1 MMRKLQY
8 SIVLIPDEESGGFTV
23 EVPDLPGCITEGDT
37 VEEAL
42 EMAEEAIEGFIE
54 VLKECGDP
62 VPKPSKL
69 EVVVKRKAHSKENPI
84 FTTVKV
90 AA

>member
-1 MMRKLQY
+1 MRKLQY
-8 SIVLIPDEESGGFTV
+8 SVVLIPDEESGGYTV

-42 EMAEEAIEGFIE
+42 KMAEEAIEGFLE
-54 VLKECGDP
+54 VLKQDGDP
-62 VPKPSKL
+62 IPRPSKL
-69 EVVVKRKAHSKENPI
+69 EVIVKKKSKAKANPI
-84 FTTVKV
+84 FATVKV

>member
-1 MMRKLQY
+1 MKKRGY
-8 SIVLIPDEESGGFTV
+8 TV
-23 EVPDLPGCITEGDT
+23 EVPDRPGCITEGET

-42 EMAEEAIEGFIE
+42 EMAEDAIEGFIE
-54 VLKECGDP
+54 VLKKDGDP
-62 VPKPSKL
+62 IPRLSKL
-69 EVVVKRKAHSKENPI
+69 EAIVRKKSKSNGNPI

>member
-1 MMRKLQY
+1 MRKLKY
-8 SIVLIPDEESGGFTV
+8 SIVLTPDEESGGYTV

-42 EMAEEAIEGFIE
+42 AMAEEAIEGFLE
-54 VLKECGDP
+54 VLKKDGDP
-62 VPKPSKL
+62 IPKPSKL
-69 EVVVKRKAHSKENPI
+69 DVIVRKKSKAKENQI